1 MKKQNASN
9 KLAFNKAIVTELN
22 EDSLIGV
29 NGGAPINTISSGF
42 CSGCFCQ
49 TVTRTSIILVEM

>member
-1 MKKQNASN
+1 MKKLNTSN
-9 KLAFNKAIVTELN
+9 KLAFNKAVVTELN
-22 EDSLIGV
+22 EDSLKEV

-49 TVTRTSIILVEM
+49 TISRTSIILVEI